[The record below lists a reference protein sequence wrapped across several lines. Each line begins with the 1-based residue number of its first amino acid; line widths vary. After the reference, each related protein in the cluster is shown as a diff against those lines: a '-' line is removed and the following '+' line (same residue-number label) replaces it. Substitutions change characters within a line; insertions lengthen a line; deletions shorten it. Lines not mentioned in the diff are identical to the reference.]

1 MQNRTTIQI
10 TEELRQELRRLAA
23 RRDLSYE
30 ELLRDMLDLFRE
42 LEPGKALVS
51 LPADL
56 VERLRE
62 KQADTDC
69 RSVSEY
75 VTFLLRL
82 ILYESIEPTEPL
94 EDISKEM
101 RQRLQSLGY
110 L

>member
-10 TEELRQELRRLAA
+10 TDELRQELRRLAA

-30 ELLRDMLDLFRE
+30 ALLRDMIDLFRE

-51 LPADL
+51 LPVDL

-62 KQADTDC
+62 KQENTDC
-69 RSVSEY
+69 RTLSEY

-82 ILYESIEPTEPL
+82 ILYESVGHMEPVQ
-94 EDISKEM
+94 DISTDM
-101 RQRLQSLGY
+101 RERLQSLGY